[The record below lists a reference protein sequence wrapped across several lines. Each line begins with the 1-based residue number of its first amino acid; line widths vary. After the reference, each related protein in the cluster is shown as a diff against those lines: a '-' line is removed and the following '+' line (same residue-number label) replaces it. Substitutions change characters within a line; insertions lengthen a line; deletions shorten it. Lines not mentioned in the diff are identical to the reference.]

1 MVPVVG
7 SVNRSIGAHS
17 INQTNKNKLALYN
30 ELLSFQQLFKTVV
43 HK

>member
-7 SVNRSIGAHS
+7 SANLSIGAHS
-17 INQTNKNKLALYN
+17 TNKTKLALYN
-30 ELLSFQQLFKTVV
+30 ELLSFQQSFKTVV